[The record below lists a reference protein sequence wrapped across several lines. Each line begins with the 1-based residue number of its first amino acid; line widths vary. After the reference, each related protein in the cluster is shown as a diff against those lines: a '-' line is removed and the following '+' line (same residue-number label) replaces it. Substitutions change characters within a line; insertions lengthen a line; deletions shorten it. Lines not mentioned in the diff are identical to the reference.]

1 MFCFVSEIIYI
12 NILQKFSDTL
22 DIINQ
27 DKLPSAALENK
38 ITPDMSV
45 STSSKFNDS
54 EIPSKYSSEYE
65 VIILFQCYFFL
76 RI

>member
-1 MFCFVSEIIYI
+1 VKLYI
-12 NILQKFSDTL
+12 NILQKFADTL

-54 EIPSKYSSEYE
+54 EIPSKFNPKYE
-65 VIILFQCYFFL
+65 VIIYLY
-76 RI
+76 

>member
-1 MFCFVSEIIYI
+1 MFWFVSEIIYI
-12 NILQKFSDTL
+12 NILQKFADTL

-27 DKLPSAALENK
+27 DELPSAALD

-45 STSSKFNDS
+45 STSSEFNDS
-54 EIPSKYSSEYE
+54 EIPSKFSPEYE
-65 VIILFQCYFFL
+65 VIILFQCYFFV